1 MVAVPDKSVVHLDSG
16 NDEIESRKVTREF
29 LNSLKPKEKVLIAT
43 VHDPSALGAVLAI
56 KDVGRD
62 RNSVVVVGQ
71 NATQKARVEM
81 CKQGSPLLGSVG
93 FFPEKYGE
101 QIIPLALKILGGEVI
116 PPMSYIEHVLI
127 NKENLATYYL

>member
-1 MVAVPDKSVVHLDSG
+1 MHLDSG
-16 NDEIESRKVTREF
+16 NDEVESRKITREF

-62 RNSVVVVGQ
+62 RNSVVVGQ
-71 NATQKARVEM
+71 NATQKARLEM
-81 CKQGSPLLGSVG
+81 CRHGSPLLGSVG

-101 QIIPLALKILGGEVI
+101 QIIPLALKILGGEVV
-116 PPMSYIEHVLI
+116 PPMSYIEPVLI
-127 NKENLATYYL
+127 NKENLAVYYL